1 MPQQV
6 AALRRQTAPPTQIWI
21 WCNNSGEAMPDFSD
35 IADRVVISNFNWKFF
50 GRFALANLAT
60 TTYVALFD
68 DDILPQPMWF
78 ENCLCTIRNGH
89 DGILG
94 GSGVLLPA
102 SGGYSAKEKIGWNG
116 EHLKTVKTVDLAGHA
131 WFAHKAHYRHLWRE
145 EPYSWDNGEDIHLS
159 CMALRYGNVKTYVPP
174 HPPDDMRQWS
184 CDPEFGKIAGGGSAA
199 TYKRGDHM
207 PIRDGA
213 VHHYRDGGWKIVNDE

>member
-1 MPQQV
+1 M
-6 AALRRQTAPPTQIWI
+6 
-21 WCNNSGEAMPDFSD
+21 
-35 IADRVVISNFNWKFF
+35 
-50 GRFALANLAT
+50 
-60 TTYVALFD
+60 
-68 DDILPQPMWF
+68 
-78 ENCLCTIRNGH
+78 
-89 DGILG
+89 LG
-94 GSGVLLPA
+94 L
-102 SGGYSAKEKIGWNG
+102 
-116 EHLKTVKTVDLAGHA
+116 HT
-131 WFAHKAHYRHLWRE
+131 KAHYRHLWRE